1 MKKLLTL
8 ILPSLAFLSLS
19 GVSAP
24 VSASELTRGLHA
36 VDRTVAHA
44 IGAKKCR
51 NVRDRYWSERHQ
63 RWVWTSTRVCR
74 RIR

>member
-19 GVSAP
+19 NASTP
-24 VSASELTRGLHA
+24 VAGSELTRSLHA

-51 NVRDRYWSERHQ
+51 NARDRYWSERRQ
-63 RWVWTSTRVCR
+63 RWVWTTTRTCR